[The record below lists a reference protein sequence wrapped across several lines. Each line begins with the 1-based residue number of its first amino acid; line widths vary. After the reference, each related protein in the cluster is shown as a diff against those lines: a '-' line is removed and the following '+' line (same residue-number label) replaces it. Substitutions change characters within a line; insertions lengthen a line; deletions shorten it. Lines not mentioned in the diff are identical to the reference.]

1 MAAETNEFWGLLAD
15 SKLLE
20 KAVLQDLMNR
30 FTAAQ
35 SAGSGQPAS
44 SRTLAKWLVKH
55 KVLSPF
61 QANILTQGLSGP
73 LCFGNYLLVDRIEQG
88 PLKNA
93 YLARHRQTGHNVL
106 LQFQAGISESDLVD
120 WQARCQLAQ
129 RILDVRSP
137 NLVPIFESIVLA
149 EHRFVVSQIPYGKPL
164 ANLIPAK
171 SRMRWQEAC
180 RIIGQAAM
188 GLAVLHEHGVIHN
201 AISPRTVWVS
211 TSRPAQLQLQLFP
224 DLEFESATD
233 AESKTDYT
241 APELLCGSST
251 LADSRSDAYSLACTL
266 YRVIAG
272 RTPFGELPSEQR
284 VEARLTARPRSLKKY
299 EVPRELDLLV
309 GRMLATDPADRFDS
323 LDKFVQALG
332 TFAGQRLYENT
343 LSDALPATLPAFE
356 QWLQRSKRVIV
367 DPPKSAVRQIEN
379 TPVIDTGQKKQSSH
393 FNPPSIAPAINES
406 DSIAS
411 GKRGK
416 KQMAWILP
424 VAGLVTIASGV
435 LIVLLLLNLDKDNQE
450 IVANKPDLITDDA
463 TDSHDTESVAEPE
476 IPIVMASPRFEQQ
489 LIDDD
494 GQTLW
499 ETPTAGPPIDMAYV
513 PPTAKIV
520 FVFRVAEIVQ
530 NPEGQLLFRSLGP
543 AFSQRLQTWTQR
555 YGIQLTDIDRLIISL
570 HSTPDFDYEP
580 FYVIEFRK
588 PPEQSRLLELWNNP
602 THEPDA
608 DYYTSDGGQA
618 FCFLNTQNGQ
628 PENGTAKKILIGSR
642 ALMAQAI
649 GSAGANSW
657 SGPMKKMLPWTDADR
672 HATILFQRN
681 ALFNDEGK
689 KLMSGLLAGLHR
701 KLSVMMDNGV
711 RGGIFSLHLDE
722 GTYLE
727 LRFDR
732 SLDLKASDLRDSLQ
746 TKIRETRDRVFD
758 FMQRVPANTYWDKIR
773 LRYDNMMADL
783 YRNTRINIEDR
794 EVIANCWLPPMA
806 AHNIAAAT
814 ELVLSFSDSTIDKS
828 SETNTRKIPQT
839 IEELLAAPRD
849 LTVSTRPDLILLIN
863 SLQNEIRDDYGNLPF
878 PFEIRMMGSDLGKD
892 GITQNQR
899 PNDFEVKQKPLSDI
913 LTEIMVQANPDRS
926 ISGPSDP
933 KCKLIWVIA
942 DDPNEPG
949 RRIILVTTRKA
960 AEENSYDLPAA
971 FKSE

>member
-1 MAAETNEFWGLLAD
+1 MAAEINEFWGLLAD
-15 SKLLE
+15 SELLD

-30 FTAAQ
+30 FAAAQ
-35 SAGSGQPAS
+35 SAGSGQPANS
-44 SRTLAKWLVKH
+44 KTLAKWLVKH
-55 KVLSPF
+55 KVLAPF
-61 QANILTQGLSGP
+61 QANILAQGLSGP
-73 LCFGNYLLVDRIEQG
+73 FRFGNYLLVDRIEQG

-106 LQFQAGISESDLVD
+106 LQFQAGISESDLVN
-120 WQARCQLAQ
+120 WQTRCQLAY
-129 RILDVRSP
+129 RILEVRSP
-137 NLVPIFESIVLA
+137 NLVPIYESIILA
-149 EHRFVVSQIPYGKPL
+149 EHRFVASQIPRGKPL
-164 ANLIPAK
+164 AQLIPAK

-180 RIIGQAAM
+180 RIVGQAAI

-201 AISPRTVWVS
+201 SISPRTVWVS
-211 TSRPAQLQLQLFP
+211 TNHPAQLRLQLFP
-224 DLEFESATD
+224 DLEFETATD

-241 APELLCGSST
+241 APELLSGSST

-284 VEARLTARPRSLKKY
+284 VEARLTARPRSLMKY

-309 GRMLATDPADRFDS
+309 GRMLATDPADRFES
-323 LDKFVQALG
+323 LDEFVQALG
-332 TFAGQRLYENT
+332 TFAGERLHENA
-343 LSDALPATLPAFE
+343 SNDALPATLPAFE
-356 QWLQRSKRVIV
+356 DWLQRSKCVLV
-367 DPPKSAVRQIEN
+367 EPPKSAGRQIES
-379 TPVIDTGQKKQSSH
+379 TPVINTGQKKQTRH
-393 FNPPSIAPAINES
+393 FEPPPIAPTITEP
-406 DSIAS
+406 DSISS

-435 LIVLLLLNLDKDNQE
+435 LIVLLLLNLDKDNHE
-450 IVANKPDLITDDA
+450 IAANKLDLITDDA
-463 TDSHDTESVAEPE
+463 TDSNDTEPVAEPE
-476 IPIVMASPRFEQQ
+476 IAITSPRFEQQ

-499 ETPTAGPPIDMAYV
+499 ETPTTGPPIDMACV
-513 PPTAKIV
+513 PPTAKLI
-520 FVFRVAEIVQ
+520 FVFRVGEIVQ
-530 NPEGQLLFRSLGP
+530 NPEGQLLLRSMGP
-543 AFSQRLQTWTQR
+543 AFSQKLQTWTQR
-555 YGIQLTDIDRLIISL
+555 YGIQLADIDRLIISL
-570 HSTPDFDYEP
+570 HSTPNFDYEP
-580 FYVIEFRK
+580 FYVVEFRE
-588 PPEQSRLLELWNNP
+588 PLQQSRLLELWNNP

-608 DYYTSDGGQA
+608 NCYTSDGGHA
-618 FCFLNTQNGQ
+618 FCFLHTENGQ
-628 PENGTAKKILIGSR
+628 PDNGTAEKILVGSR
-642 ALMAQAI
+642 ALMAQAV
-649 GSAGANSW
+649 GSAGANPL
-657 SGPMKKMLPWTDADR
+657 SGPMKKMHPWTDADR

-689 KLMSGLLAGLHR
+689 KLMSGLLAGLNR
-701 KLSVMMDNGV
+701 KLSVMMDDGI
-711 RGGIFSLHLDE
+711 RGGVFSLHLDE

-732 SLDLKASDLRDSLQ
+732 SLDLKAADLRDSLQ

-758 FMQRVPANTYWDKIR
+758 FMQRVPANKYWDKIR
-773 LRYDNMMADL
+773 LRYDNMLADL

-794 EVIANCWLPPMA
+794 DVIVNCWLPPMA

-814 ELVLSFSDSTIDKS
+814 ELVLSFSDSVIDTT
-828 SETNTRKIPQT
+828 SETKNRKIPQT
-839 IEELLAAPRD
+839 IEELLATPRD
-849 LTVSTRPDLILLIN
+849 LTVSTRPDLILLIS
-863 SLQNEIRDDYGNLPF
+863 SLQNEIRDDYRNLPF
-878 PFEIRMMGSDLGKD
+878 PFEIRMMGSDLGKE

-926 ISGPSDP
+926 ISGPRDP
-933 KCKLIWVIA
+933 KCNLIWVIA
-942 DDPNEPG
+942 DDPKAPG

-960 AEENSYDLPAA
+960 AEENAYDLPAA